1 MRPRRNST
9 VRPSVLNWIGAL
21 MLAAGFASP
30 AGAIISDRYLTGVH
44 AFECDGEWDDAKD
57 AQTFKLVMSA
67 RDARIRLIY
76 AGAQESMSTYQIV
89 ENAISFAAHLPSA
102 DNAQCLLYLPAGSL
116 SCRRGDS
123 AHPGQFI
130 GLCLPE
136 P

>member
-1 MRPRRNST
+1 
-9 VRPSVLNWIGAL
+9 
-21 MLAAGFASP
+21 
-30 AGAIISDRYLTGVH
+30 
-44 AFECDGEWDDAKD
+44 
-57 AQTFKLVMSA
+57 MSA